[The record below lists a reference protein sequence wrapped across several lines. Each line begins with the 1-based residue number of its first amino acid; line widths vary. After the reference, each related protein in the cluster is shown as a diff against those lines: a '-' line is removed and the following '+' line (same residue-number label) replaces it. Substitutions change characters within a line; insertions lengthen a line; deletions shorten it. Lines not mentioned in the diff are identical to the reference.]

1 MKLQTKILLLMVF
14 AFLLSFSIFEY
25 FDYQNIKIESTNNMR
40 KEAKHIRGVLMAT
53 RRVYHQ
59 QFLASGIPLTV
70 KTLGFLPAHSLSQI
84 SKDFKNWTDDK
95 LQFNNVS
102 DRPRNQRNTADSIE
116 KEAISYF
123 RENPTEKERFVSFKS
138 TEGDGFYHYSAP
150 IWIEEYCL
158 KCHGKR
164 EDAPVAIRNSY
175 ETSYDYKIGDLRGVM
190 SIKLP
195 ATQLNKLVWSNFLHN
210 LWMHLASFTGI
221 FFMIAFLLYRYVTIP
236 LSRITEGL
244 SSVGENL
251 PYQKIEGLSG
261 EMAVVGNTFNQMS
274 ERLIKRE
281 SLLKESEERLMAII
295 DNTTAIIY
303 LKDINGKYILVNR
316 QYENLFNLSNKDII
330 GKTDK
335 DIFPEDMADILV
347 MNDKSVLD
355 SKSSL
360 TIEETMPY
368 GGELHSY
375 ISLKFPL
382 LDRDKA
388 VYGICGISTDI
399 TDKKKAEEVLIR
411 SEKLRAMGMI
421 TAGIAHDFNNILAV
435 ISGCTEVIGQGN
447 KDNKELM
454 SMLSTIMKASDDGA
468 GIVRKMSLF
477 TNKRDDALEHSSVD
491 IVAVVKHAIEF
502 SKPRWMNIAKAGGV
516 EYKIDVDEI
525 IEVPKIMGAESE
537 LREVLVNLIN
547 NAMDAMP
554 EGGCLSFRTWQN
566 ESNIF
571 VGISDTGEGMSDE
584 VKQRVFEPFY
594 TTKREKGSGLGLSMS
609 YSIIEKH
616 EGEIN
621 IKSKEKEGTTF
632 TIRLPIAVS
641 STLETKSHVAGH
653 AIKKKGLSVL
663 VVDDKED
670 MRSLLKLFFS
680 KNGHNVKTVES
691 GEMALDVLNKESF
704 DIVLCDLVMPGMSG
718 YAVVEELNMF
728 EKKPKIGVMTGWSKE
743 IDDENESNLNVD
755 FIIKKPFKFP
765 VLSEYIY
772 KAFSAD

>member
-1 MKLQTKILLLMVF
+1 
-14 AFLLSFSIFEY
+14 
-25 FDYQNIKIESTNNMR
+25 
-40 KEAKHIRGVLMAT
+40 
-53 RRVYHQ
+53 
-59 QFLASGIPLTV
+59 
-70 KTLGFLPAHSLSQI
+70 
-84 SKDFKNWTDDK
+84 
-95 LQFNNVS
+95 
-102 DRPRNQRNTADSIE
+102 
-116 KEAISYF
+116 
-123 RENPTEKERFVSFKS
+123 
-138 TEGDGFYHYSAP
+138 
-150 IWIEEYCL
+150 
-158 KCHGKR
+158 
-164 EDAPVAIRNSY
+164 
-175 ETSYDYKIGDLRGVM
+175 
-190 SIKLP
+190 
-195 ATQLNKLVWSNFLHN
+195 
-210 LWMHLASFTGI
+210 
-221 FFMIAFLLYRYVTIP
+221 
-236 LSRITEGL
+236 
-244 SSVGENL
+244 
-251 PYQKIEGLSG
+251 
-261 EMAVVGNTFNQMS
+261 
-274 ERLIKRE
+274 
-281 SLLKESEERLMAII
+281 
-295 DNTTAIIY
+295 
-303 LKDINGKYILVNR
+303 
-316 QYENLFNLSNKDII
+316 
-330 GKTDK
+330 
-335 DIFPEDMADILV
+335 
-347 MNDKSVLD
+347 
-355 SKSSL
+355 
-360 TIEETMPY
+360 
-368 GGELHSY
+368 
-375 ISLKFPL
+375 
-382 LDRDKA
+382 
-388 VYGICGISTDI
+388 
-399 TDKKKAEEVLIR
+399 
-411 SEKLRAMGMI
+411 
-421 TAGIAHDFNNILAV
+421 
-435 ISGCTEVIGQGN
+435 
-447 KDNKELM
+447 
-454 SMLSTIMKASDDGA
+454 MLSTIMKASDDGA

-491 IVAVVKHAIEF
+491 IVAVVKYAIEF

-641 STLETKSHVAGH
+641 STLETKSHVADH
-653 AIKKKGLSVL
+653 VIKKKGLSVL

-680 KNGHNVKTVES
+680 KSGHKVKTVES

-704 DIVLCDLVMPGMSG
+704 DLVLCDLVMPGMSG

-743 IDDENESNLNVD
+743 ADDENESNLNVD

-765 VLSEYIY
+765 VLSEYIN